1 MTTTLDRI
9 GHLLNELPLG
19 RRHRMLIFEAWEAAP
34 ETEPDMAGNRYG
46 LYLKSPAGQ
55 LWQRVREIK
64 LRDPERNG
72 YYATTLDEMTRHNG
86 APTKT
91 QILEALAR
99 ADHQLNGA
107 RA

>member
-19 RRHRMLIFEAWEAAP
+19 RRHRMMIFAAWEAAP
-34 ETEPDMAGNRYG
+34 ETVPDMAGDGYG
-46 LYLKSPAGQ
+46 VYLRSEAGQ

-64 LRDPERNG
+64 LRDPEGNG
-72 YYATTLDEMTRHNG
+72 FYSTTLEELTRYNG
-86 APTKT
+86 APTKEN
-91 QILEALAR
+91 IIEALAR

-107 RA
+107 HA